1 MSWLR
6 ALVPSWRLFD
16 RPVLPPELHVRAA
29 GGAWTIIGP
38 APRRWW
44 SWAIAPAGNLRLAYQ
59 ASVDQL
65 VAEVDDLDPAL
76 DHDAPAITGLASYAR
91 VVAIAQLHAP
101 AGPWQWKIVVH
112 RDDEASDYLVSP
124 ELAA

>member
-16 RPVLPPELHVRAA
+16 RPVLPPELHVRA
-29 GGAWTIIGP
+29 GGEWTIVG
-38 APRRWW
+38 AEPRRWW
-44 SWAIAPAGNLRLAYQ
+44 SWAIAPAGNLQLAYQ

-65 VAEVDDLDPAL
+65 VAEVDELDPSL
-76 DHDAPAITGLASYAR
+76 DHDAPAIIKLASYQR
-91 VVAIAQLHAP
+91 VVAIARLHGAR
-101 AGPWQWKIVVH
+101 QWKIVVH
-112 RDDEASDYLVSP
+112 REGEASDYLVSP

>member
-29 GGAWTIIGP
+29 GGAWTIVG
-38 APRRWW
+38 AARRRWW
-44 SWAIAPAGNLRLAYQ
+44 SWAIAPAGNLQLAFQ

-65 VAEVDDLDPAL
+65 VAEVDELDPSL
-76 DHDAPAITGLASYAR
+76 DHDAPAITGLASYQR
-91 VVAIAQLHAP
+91 VLAIARLHGAER
-101 AGPWQWKIVVH
+101 WKIVVH
-112 RDDEASDYLVSP
+112 REGEASDYLVSP

>member
-1 MSWLR
+1 MWWR

-16 RPVLPPELHVRAA
+16 RPVLPPELHVRAP
-29 GGAWTIIGP
+29 GGAWTIVGA

-44 SWAIAPAGNLRLAYQ
+44 SWAIAPAGNLQLAYQ

-65 VAEVDDLDPAL
+65 VAEVDELDPSL
-76 DHDAPAITGLASYAR
+76 DHDAPEITGLASYRR
-91 VVAIAQLHAP
+91 VVAIARLHAGRG
-101 AGPWQWKIVVH
+101 AFQWKIVVH
-112 RDDEASDYLVSP
+112 RDAEPSDYLVSP